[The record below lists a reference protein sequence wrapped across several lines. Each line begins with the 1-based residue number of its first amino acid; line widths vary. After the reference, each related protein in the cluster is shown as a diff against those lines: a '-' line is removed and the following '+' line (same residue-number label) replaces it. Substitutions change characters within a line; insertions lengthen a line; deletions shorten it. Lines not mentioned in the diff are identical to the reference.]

1 MEVQGVAKRLY
12 VTTPIGLITD
22 QVHWTKYLKIFW
34 IYQLFLIGEAKHLVD
49 DIDVNICTHVIY
61 SFAVLNPTTY
71 EMKVFDSWLDLDLNN
86 YANFVGLKS
95 KNPNVKLI
103 IALGGWTDS
112 QNNANAYKTMFADS
126 AKRLNFAK

>member
-1 MEVQGVAKRLY
+1 MHQNEIVV
-12 VTTPIGLITD
+12 
-22 QVHWTKYLKIFW
+22 
-34 IYQLFLIGEAKHLVD
+34 EAKHLVD

-112 QNNANAYKTMFADS
+112 QNNANE
-126 AKRLNFAK
+126 

>member
-1 MEVQGVAKRLY
+1 MHQNEIVV
-12 VTTPIGLITD
+12 
-22 QVHWTKYLKIFW
+22 
-34 IYQLFLIGEAKHLVD
+34 EAKHLVD

-112 QNNANAYKTMFADS
+112 QNKANADKTMFADS
-126 AKRLNFAK
+126 AKRLNFAN

>member
-1 MEVQGVAKRLY
+1 M
-12 VTTPIGLITD
+12 
-22 QVHWTKYLKIFW
+22 
-34 IYQLFLIGEAKHLVD
+34 IGEAKHLVD

-71 EMKVFDSWLDLDLNN
+71 EMKVFDSWLDLNLNN

>member
-1 MEVQGVAKRLY
+1 MHQNEIVV
-12 VTTPIGLITD
+12 
-22 QVHWTKYLKIFW
+22 
-34 IYQLFLIGEAKHLVD
+34 EAKHLVD

-103 IALGGWTDS
+103 IVLGGWTDS